1 MKPLDSARGK
11 PLDSARGKPLDSARG
26 KPLDSARGKLIP
38 VITQDVRTNDVLM
51 LAWADAEA
59 IRRTKKTGYMHYW
72 SRSRKKYW
80 KKGEESGH
88 VQKVVSL
95 HYDCD
100 RDTLLARVEQTGP
113 ACHTGKATCWTA
125 KPWRVHPVIDELLRT
140 FADRKRKPKKGSYTN
155 ALLGDPARLRAKLIE
170 EVCELEMA
178 VRANR
183 KGEIA
188 EETADVLYHYL
199 LLLFSV
205 GVGFED
211 AEGVLEK
218 RRR

>member
-1 MKPLDSARGK
+1 MSEKV
-11 PLDSARGKPLDSARG
+11 
-26 KPLDSARGKLIP
+26 LIP
-38 VITQDVRTNDVLM
+38 VIAQDARTNDVLM

-88 VQKVVSL
+88 VQRLVSL

-100 RDTLLARVEQTGP
+100 KDTILARVIQDGP
-113 ACHTGKATCWTA
+113 ACHTGKATCWTE
-125 KPWRVHPVIDELLRT
+125 KPWRVHPAIDELLAV
-140 FADRKRKPKKGSYTN
+140 FAERKRHPKKGSYTN
-155 ALLGDPARLRAKLIE
+155 QLIDDPARLREKLLE

-178 VRANR
+178 VRSKK
-183 KGEIA
+183 KGDIA
-188 EETADVLYHYL
+188 EEAADVLYHYL
-199 LLLFSV
+199 LMLFTS
-205 GVGFED
+205 GVTFQD
-211 AEGVLEK
+211 VADVLEK